1 MVLAA
6 LLVCTTGSAQSATK
20 IKPRWIDS
28 TPHSRNDGYYFVTL
42 HTDTSSSI
50 DACRTAVLKELATNV
65 ERTDKVSVSE
75 LSSDSSQQQYRN
87 GRVTTSGSDS

>member
-1 MVLAA
+1 MRLLCVVLAA

-50 DACRTAVLKELATNV
+50 DA
-65 ERTDKVSVSE
+65 
-75 LSSDSSQQQYRN
+75 
-87 GRVTTSGSDS
+87 